1 MTTTD
6 VQTTTNRAQEATA
19 FNEAKM
25 AAFVGKVMGDTA
37 GTTSTILASLGD
49 RLGLFKNLAAE
60 GPATSSELA
69 ARTGIKERY
78 AREWLAAMFANG
90 YLEYDPTSRHFT
102 LPAEYQPVLAQEN
115 GPYFFGGIHQT
126 VMSWPGILDQL
137 QQAFRHGGGVPQSA
151 YSDDMW
157 DGFERFSNGWFEN
170 LLLQQWLPAMPDA
183 LAALERGAE
192 VADVGC
198 GRGRALIKLAQAFP
212 NSRFVGYDVFAP
224 TIERA
229 RANAEAAGVA
239 DRIRFQT
246 LDAAQGL
253 PGQYDIITTFDV
265 IHDAVDPRG
274 ILRTIR
280 QALRPNGTYICLEI
294 NVSDKL
300 EENANP
306 IAAFFYG
313 ASNLYC
319 MTTSLAGGGAAL
331 GTAGMPEKTTLELC
345 KEAGFSHARRVP
357 LENPFNNLFEARP

>member
-1 MTTTD
+1 MG
-6 VQTTTNRAQEATA
+6 
-19 FNEAKM
+19 
-25 AAFVGKVMGDTA
+25 AFVGKALGDAGGMTA
-37 GTTSTILASLGD
+37 VILASLGD
-49 RLGLFKNLAAE
+49 RLGLFSDLAAH
-60 GPATSSELA
+60 GSATSTELA
-69 ARTGIKERY
+69 ARTNIKERY
-78 AREWLAAMFANG
+78 AREWLAAMFTAG
-90 YLEYDPTSRHFT
+90 YLEYDPTNHRFT
-102 LPAEYQPVLAQEN
+102 LPVEHQPVLAQES
-115 GPYFFGGIHQT
+115 GPYFFGGIFQ
-126 VMSWPGILDQL
+126 MLISWPGNLDQL
-137 QQAFRHGGGVPQSA
+137 VQAYRHGGGVPQSA

-183 LAALERGAE
+183 LAALQHGAD
-192 VADVGC
+192 VADIGC

-229 RANAEAAGVA
+229 SANAEAAGVA

-246 LDAAQGL
+246 LDASQGL
-253 PGQYDIITTFDV
+253 PQQYDIITTFDV
-265 IHDAVDPRG
+265 IHDAVDPLG

-280 QALRPNGTYICLEI
+280 QALLPSGTYICLEI

-300 EENANP
+300 EVNANP
-306 IAAFFYG
+306 VAAFFYG

-345 KEAGFSHARRVP
+345 KEAGFSRARRVP
-357 LENPFNNLFEARP
+357 LENLFNNLFEARA